1 MATIKVNL
9 TGVKTDGFEAVPDG
23 RYPCYL
29 YELNE
34 KTSQNGNVYYEF
46 IFKVKEGVDGA
57 GRQFWHN
64 CTITPNS
71 LWNLKRTLIALG
83 VPVEELEKKINID
96 SDELVGH
103 EAVLEVITE
112 VYNNR
117 PVNRVKR
124 VLPSDAPTDA
134 AETVTVDEL

>member
-9 TGVKTDGFEAVPDG
+9 TGVRTDGFEALPDG

-34 KTSQNGNVYYEF
+34 KTSQNDNQFFEF
-46 IFKVKEGVDGA
+46 VFKVKEGVEGA

-83 VPVEELEKKINID
+83 IPAEELEKKISID
-96 SDELVGH
+96 SDELVGR
-103 EAVLEVITE
+103 EVVVEVINE
-112 VYNNR
+112 MYDNR

-124 VLPSDAPTDA
+124 VLPSDAPVEEA
-134 AETVTVDEL
+134 AMKVDDL